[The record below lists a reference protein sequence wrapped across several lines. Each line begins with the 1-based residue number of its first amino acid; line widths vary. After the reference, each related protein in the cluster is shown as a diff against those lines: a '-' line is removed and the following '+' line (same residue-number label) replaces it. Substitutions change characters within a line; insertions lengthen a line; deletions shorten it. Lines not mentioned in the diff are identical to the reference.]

1 VPRIGAWHYHEMTM
15 QLSHGSTTSVL
26 VAGAALARL
35 HGDHRNRGQLVLRKE
50 NEEQSACW
58 VSSLLFQTNVAFT
71 VPARSCHLDPP
82 AAEQRSGCPR
92 PCPQCCR

>member
-1 VPRIGAWHYHEMTM
+1 MPRTGAWHYHEMTM

-58 VSSLLFQTNVAFT
+58 VSSLLF
-71 VPARSCHLDPP
+71 
-82 AAEQRSGCPR
+82 
-92 PCPQCCR
+92 